1 MREYQL
7 EIFADY
13 FQFHLYDEKLN
24 PNFGDAWNQF
34 SVDNLLALTNEG
46 IGIGTV
52 RNMDVPVNI
61 KIFETEPKLKEDLNR
76 VFQIN
81 EADLNINSGNLV
93 VIGCTEYFPKAKRIE
108 LEKGIY
114 RVRIYYS
121 DLDKL
126 SEDGLDGEDKYEIE
140 IWETD
145 NAKEP
150 TFNKIKPVYNN
161 GNRCT
166 TP

>member
-24 PNFGDAWNQF
+24 PNFGEAWNQF
-34 SVDNLLALTNEG
+34 SVDNFLALRREG
-46 IGIGTV
+46 IGIGTI

-61 KIFETEPKLKEDLNR
+61 KIYDSEPKIKEDLNQ

-81 EADLNINSGNLV
+81 ETDLTIISGKLV
-93 VIGCTEYFPKAKRIE
+93 VIGCTEYFPDAKRIE
-108 LEKGIY
+108 LDRGIY

-126 SEDGLDGEDKYEIE
+126 SEDGLDGEDNYHLE
-140 IWETD
+140 IWKTD
-145 NAKEP
+145 NTKEP
-150 TFNKIKPVYNN
+150 IFNKIKPAPKKV
-161 GNRCT
+161 
-166 TP
+166 